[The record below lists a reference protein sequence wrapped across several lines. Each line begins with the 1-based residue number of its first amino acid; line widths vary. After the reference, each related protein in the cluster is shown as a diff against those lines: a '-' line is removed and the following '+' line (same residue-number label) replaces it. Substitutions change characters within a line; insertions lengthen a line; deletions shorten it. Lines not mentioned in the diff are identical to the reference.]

1 MIFWEKSLYI
11 PMKILLYFLKFMAN
25 SESKQSRPFW
35 LLISLA
41 ILVII
46 SWIITICFPGIF
58 WKFMDII
65 LWFFLILAWTAAI
78 INTFKNQ
85 DVKAISFLWIIGF
98 LLVLIWLLLIFSWSQ
113 FVWTLMIWM
122 FALWALIRWIMLI
135 VFSIMNKENQPMR
148 WAIAW
153 LWWLLFILAIVI
165 AASDKSEA
173 RTLAWICIWI
183 STILDGISLLF
194 FALKVKNN
202 PSLQAELVNQA
213 DQNEIAQWNVVI
225 TQTTVVTQVDTQTPS
240 NETQQ

>member
-1 MIFWEKSLYI
+1 MFDFHKEIIIFSDNNCLHCY
-11 PMKILLYFLKFMAN
+11 KFSMWN
-25 SESKQSRPFW
+25 SETKQARPFW

-41 ILVII
+41 AII
-46 SWIITICFPGIF
+46 IIFWIITICSPSIF
-58 WKFMDII
+58 WRFMDII

-85 DVKAISFLWIIGF
+85 NVKSISFLWIIGF
-98 LLVLIWLLLIFSWSQ
+98 LLVLIWFLLIFSRSQ

-122 FALWALIRWIMLI
+122 FALWALIRWWLLI
-135 VFSIMNKENQPMR
+135 AFGIMNKENQPMR

-153 LWWLLFILAIVI
+153 LWCLLFILAIVI

-183 STILDGISLLF
+183 STILDGISLLA

-202 PSLQAELVNQA
+202 PSVQAELVNQA
-213 DQNEIAQWNVVI
+213 NQNEIAQGDVI
-225 TQTTVVTQVDTQTPS
+225 ISQVTVDVIQPQS
-240 NETQQ
+240 NENQK